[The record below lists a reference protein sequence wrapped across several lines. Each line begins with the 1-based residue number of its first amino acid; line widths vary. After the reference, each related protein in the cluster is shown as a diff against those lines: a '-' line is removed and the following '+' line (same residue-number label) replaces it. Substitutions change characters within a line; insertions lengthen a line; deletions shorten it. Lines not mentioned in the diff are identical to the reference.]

1 MTGAPPLALWP
12 ARPPSIV
19 GSMTSYDVVIAGGGV
34 AAVEAALA
42 LRDLAGD
49 RVALTI
55 VSPRPDFVL
64 TPLAVGAPF
73 GVTHA
78 AHRPLASLGEELR
91 ATVVAAA
98 VQRVDPERRAV
109 ALSDGGELRYD
120 ALLLAPG
127 ARRVAAYG
135 RVLTFDAEH
144 DPTALAGVIADL
156 EEGYSRSV
164 AFVVPPGVSWS
175 LPAYE
180 LALLTAR
187 DVRAMGIDD
196 VAITLV
202 TPEDAPLALFGAAAS
217 EAVARLLDEAGVAVE
232 TGAYADVAGGGR
244 IALKPGERELRAE
257 RIVALPVYEGP
268 RLAGVP
274 RDDHG
279 FIVIDDHARVAGL
292 EDVYAAGDG
301 TTFPIKQGGIATQ
314 QADAAAALIAAKA
327 GADVPT
333 GPFRPVLRGRLLTGA
348 AARYL
353 RRDVAGG
360 AGAGSATIEPL
371 WWPPTKVAGRYL
383 GPWLA
388 ARGDR
393 DAEPPMTETID
404 IDVPLPADPGAA
416 AMDLDSLG
424 PIR

>member
-1 MTGAPPLALWP
+1 MSSTE
-12 ARPPSIV
+12 
-19 GSMTSYDVVIAGGGV
+19 VVIAGGGV

-49 RVALTI
+49 RVSLTL

-64 TPLAVGAPF
+64 TPMAVGAPF
-73 GVTHA
+73 SVAHA
-78 AHRPLASLGEELR
+78 ERRPLTGLADELG
-91 ATVVAAA
+91 ATVVGAT
-98 VQRVDPERRAV
+98 VQRVDPERRTV
-109 ALSDGGELRYD
+109 ALSDGAELSYD

-127 ARRVAAYG
+127 ARRVAAYA

-144 DPTALAGVIADL
+144 DPTALAGIVADV

-187 DVRAMGIDD
+187 DVRAMGVDD
-196 VAITLV
+196 ATITLV
-202 TPEDAPLALFGAAAS
+202 TPEEAPLSLFGAAAG
-217 EAVARLLDEAGVAVE
+217 EAVGRLLDQAGVAIE
-232 TGAYADVAGGGR
+232 TGAYADVQPGGR
-244 IALKPGERELRAE
+244 IVLTPGGRELTAQ

-268 RLAGVP
+268 RLPGVP
-274 RDDHG
+274 RDDDG
-279 FIVIDDHARVAGL
+279 FIPIDDHARVVGL

-327 GADVPT
+327 GADVET
-333 GPFRPVLRGRLLTGA
+333 GPFRPVLRGRLLTGLA
-348 AARYL
+348 SQYL
-353 RRDVAGG
+353 RQDVAGG
-360 AGAGSATIEPL
+360 AGPGAAAPEPL

-388 ARGDR
+388 ARGDE
-393 DAEPPMTETID
+393 DARPPMTETID
-404 IDVPLPADPGAA
+404 IEVPLPADPGAA
-416 AMDLDSLG
+416 AMGIDPLG
-424 PIR
+424 PMR

>member
-1 MTGAPPLALWP
+1 MTPFN
-12 ARPPSIV
+12 
-19 GSMTSYDVVIAGGGV
+19 VVIAGGGV

-42 LRDLAGD
+42 LRDLAGE

-64 TPLAVGAPF
+64 TPLAVGEPF
-73 GVTHA
+73 SVAHA
-78 AHRPLASLGEELR
+78 DRHPLSTLADELGAR
-91 ATVVAAA
+91 VVGAA
-98 VQRVDPERRAV
+98 VVRVEPERHLV
-109 ALSDGGELRYD
+109 SLSDGTELAYD

-127 ARRVAAYG
+127 AHRVSAYA

-144 DPTALAGVIADL
+144 DPTALSGIVADI

-187 DVRAMGIDD
+187 DVRAMGVDD
-196 VAITLV
+196 AMITLV
-202 TPEDAPLALFGAAAS
+202 TPEEAPLGVFGRAAS
-217 EAVARLLDEAGVAVE
+217 EAVAGLLAEAGVTVE
-232 TGAYADVAGGGR
+232 TSAYADVRPGGR
-244 IALKPGERELRAE
+244 ILLKPGGREITVQRV
-257 RIVALPVYEGP
+257 VALPLLEGP
-268 RLAGVP
+268 RVPGVP
-274 RDDHG
+274 RDKDG
-279 FIVIDDHARVAGL
+279 FIPIDDHARVVGV

-314 QADAAAALIAAKA
+314 QADAAAALIAASA
-327 GADVPT
+327 GADVET

-348 AARYL
+348 TERYL
-353 RRDVAGG
+353 RTDISGG
-360 AGAGSATIEPL
+360 AGSGDTAAEPL

-388 ARGDR
+388 ERGDQA
-393 DAEPPMTETID
+393 AEPPTTRTV
-404 IDVPLPADPGAA
+404 DVEVVFPANPAEAVMALNQPG
-416 AMDLDSLG
+416 
-424 PIR
+424 PTR